1 VAEVNWLEIVAFL
14 ALGFVA
20 GSYGTL
26 VGIGGGLI
34 VVPILIFNHYP
45 DRIAAGTSM
54 VVVLANA
61 ASGTTRFLQQ
71 GRVNVRAGILFA
83 LAGLPGALL
92 GAAVDQHVPQKL
104 FNLLFGILLAI
115 VGVRI
120 LVAPTNQRTTANEN
134 ERPGIGAN
142 FSMALVLAFGF
153 FAGFVASIFGVGGG
167 LIYVPTMVY
176 LLGFATHVATATS
189 TFTIALT
196 AIFGTLSHAYY
207 HDISWGPAIAF
218 ALGAIAGGQVGAQ
231 VAARVRSRQ
240 LLQFFSVA
248 IFVAAIW
255 LVYRSL

>member
-1 VAEVNWLEIVAFL
+1 VAQVNWLEIVAFL

-34 VVPILIFNHYP
+34 VVPVLIFSHYP

-61 ASGTTRFLQQ
+61 ASGSTSFLQQ
-71 GRVNVRAGILFA
+71 RQVNVRAGILFA

-92 GAAVDQHVPQKL
+92 GATVDQHVPQKL

-115 VGVRI
+115 IGVRI
-120 LVAPTNQRTTANEN
+120 FIAPANQPTTATANEN
-134 ERPGIGAN
+134 HGIAAN
-142 FSMALVLAFGF
+142 FSVALVLAFGF
-153 FAGFVASIFGVGGG
+153 LAGFVASIFGVGGG

-189 TFTIALT
+189 TFTIAIT
-196 AIFGTLSHAYY
+196 AIFGTISHAYY
-207 HDISWGPAIAF
+207 HDIRWGPAIAI
-218 ALGAIAGGQVGAQ
+218 ALGAIAGGQVGAL
-231 VAARVRSRQ
+231 VAPRVRSAQ
-240 LLQFFSVA
+240 LLQFFSIA
-248 IFVAAIW
+248 IFVAAVW